1 MPSLMRSYVQRHA
14 IINSCKSMTR
24 QCTSLLFIDNKE
36 LLVPKRHK
44 KIMLT
49 KQWYIKSVSHKSIM
63 QCHNQGIVL
72 SFYLLYILTSE
83 EDFRMVFPV
92 YQNLKGV
99 SRNKSK
105 EKWVTIKNL

>member
-1 MPSLMRSYVQRHA
+1 MSSQDINPEGNTAFCVSDNHQGNAISHEKLQRHA

-24 QCTSLLFIDNKE
+24 QCTSLLFIDNIE

-63 QCHNQGIVL
+63 QCHDRV
-72 SFYLLYILTSE
+72 
-83 EDFRMVFPV
+83 
-92 YQNLKGV
+92 
-99 SRNKSK
+99 
-105 EKWVTIKNL
+105 